1 MKSPLAFCWGGR
13 WQLWAAGN
21 HPIDIPHTTC
31 KELVGQSQSLQ
42 RGVVERAEGLVVAVE
57 TREGVS
63 FCSLCGNLLE
73 FCSFR
78 ASKRV
83 QQVRVLAANPEG
95 LSLNLRT
102 HVVEG
107 EN

>member
-31 KELVGQSQSLQ
+31 KELAGQSQSLQ
-42 RGVVERAEGLVVAVE
+42 QGVVERAEGLVVGAE
-57 TREGVS
+57 AREGI
-63 FCSLCGNLLE
+63 SLCGNL
-73 FCSFR
+73 FFG
-78 ASKRV
+78 ASK
-83 QQVRVLAANPEG
+83 RVLAANPEG